1 MNRFGHVGFTML
13 TLSPLTRYLG
23 VDFVILAT
31 VFALLP
37 DIDILLRLKHREYT
51 HNLTF
56 AALSAFVAFVISGAR
71 LALAAL
77 AGITTHI
84 IADLL
89 TIQKFAPLY
98 PISRKRVAFKL
109 FRSDNP
115 IANSISFILGFLSL
129 VYFTGR

>member
-13 TLSPLTRYLG
+13 TLSPLTRYVG

-31 VFALLP
+31 VFSLLP
-37 DIDILLRLKHREYT
+37 DIDILLRLRHREYT

-56 AALSAFVAFVISGAR
+56 AALSAFVAFVVSGVR

-84 IADLL
+84 LADLL
-89 TIQKFAPLY
+89 TMQKFAPLY
-98 PISRKRVAFKL
+98 PFSRRRVALKL
-109 FRSDNP
+109 FRSDNSVV
-115 IANSISFILGFLSL
+115 NTMSFILGFLSFM
-129 VYFTGR
+129 YFTGR